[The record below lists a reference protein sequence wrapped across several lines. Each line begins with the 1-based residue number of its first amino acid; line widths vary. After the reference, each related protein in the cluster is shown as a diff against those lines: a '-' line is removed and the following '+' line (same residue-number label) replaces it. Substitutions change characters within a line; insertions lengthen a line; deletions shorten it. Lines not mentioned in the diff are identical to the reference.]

1 MSKKLKVQ
9 LHLLTLLL
17 ILILFFIPFSIYSTY
32 IDEMNEK
39 INNIEIMLNNKIDSL
54 NNELNK
60 EKDTLII
67 KPIKIELYEVSK

>member
-39 INNIEIMLNNKIDSL
+39 INNIEIMLNN
-54 NNELNK
+54 
-60 EKDTLII
+60 
-67 KPIKIELYEVSK
+67 

>member
-17 ILILFFIPFSIYSTY
+17 ILILFFIPFAIYSTY

-67 KPIKIELYEVSK
+67 KPIKIELYEISK